1 MKKVKKKYGK
11 PITKN
16 VVLPTSI
23 VNLIESMWDSNSE
36 LERVRNRN
44 VIAYRIVALIYSEQK
59 TKDYYVAIPS
69 KYYMKL
75 FASTYREIL
84 QKLLDSNVIETFA
97 SKTSQASYITT
108 ETAIRYSGNP
118 KATGMSKKYRIVK
131 EHFIPLLDLTDEIS
145 TSTYIVYKNNY
156 KEPIKKRETN
166 RSVNNSS
173 IKKYKSGTQV
183 KITYSPK
190 KSAEKYE
197 KEFIDTVSTLNIDI
211 LKIESASKKKVNSLN
226 VDNYVQKTEKE
237 EGDNRY
243 VKVLFLNS
251 KRKRYMSFKLYRLKE
266 EVRRDGVTLFKDKD
280 YYYVGTL
287 EQFRDYKKHN
297 MTVSYFETLNALK
310 TSDFYAKRN
319 GSNNRLD
326 TNFTNMP
333 NFMLDIIKEDN
344 NLISLDLANS
354 QLSILAYILENS
366 NIKDKE
372 DFLRFKKDCYSGEI
386 YDKVSEILNIS
397 RKESKVGFF
406 EVLFGKVGTEYRFK
420 NLLKELY
427 PNVIEWTDKYKK
439 ENTYKCLAKLLQKK
453 ESEMFIDNIY
463 ENLLKKDILVL
474 TKHDSV
480 IVREKD
486 EVLVREEIE
495 KYFKSI
501 GFKGKMKKE

>member
-1 MKKVKKKYGK
+1 MKKKKPYKK

-16 VVLPTSI
+16 ILLPTSI
-23 VNLIESMWDSNSE
+23 VDVIEKNWSSE
-36 LERVRNRN
+36 SKSTRVKNRN
-44 VIAYRIVALIYSEQK
+44 VIAYRIASKIYSDQR
-59 TKDYYVAIPS
+59 DS
-69 KYYMKL
+69 KYFVAVPSAYFMKL
-75 FASTYREIL
+75 FASIYREVL
-84 QKLLDSNVIETFA
+84 FKLIDEGVIETF
-97 SKTSQASYITT
+97 SSETSQASYLTT
-108 ETAIRYSGNP
+108 ATAVKYTGNP
-118 KATGMSKKYRIVK
+118 KAKGLSKKYRIS
-131 EHFIPLLDLTDEIS
+131 EDFYTPLLELNDELG
-145 TSTYIVYKNNY
+145 TSNYIVYKSNY
-156 KEPIKKRETN
+156 KNTVKKKETTTPKN
-166 RSVNNSS
+166 TSTFKRGN
-173 IKKYKSGTQV
+173 KATQV

-190 KSAEKYE
+190 KSAEEYE
-197 KEFIDTVSTLNIDI
+197 EEFLRNISSIEINTKKIEEEAKKKIDNLNEKDYIVSTD
-211 LKIESASKKKVNSLN
+211 
-226 VDNYVQKTEKE
+226 TED
-237 EGDNRY
+237 GDNVY
-243 VKVLFLNS
+243 GKVYFL
-251 KRKRYMSFKLYRLKE
+251 KRKITKYHSYKLSRIKQ
-266 EVRRDGVTLFKDKD
+266 EVNKTGELLFKDKD
-280 YYYVGTL
+280 SYYVGTL

-297 MTVSYFETLNALK
+297 MTVSYSETLNALK

-319 GSNNRLD
+319 GNNNRLD

-386 YDKVSEILNIS
+386 YDKVSEMLNIS

-463 ENLLKKDILVL
+463 EKLLEKGILVL

-480 IVREKD
+480 IVKEED
-486 EVLVREEIE
+486 EELVRNEIE
-495 KYFKSI
+495 NYFKTI